1 VDRADLLAAHADA
14 LERVSP
20 GDVAARAARAFVAL
34 GSGDLESAR
43 ALVEEGGAVE
53 PRLLLAR
60 ARLALV
66 NDDPRG
72 ALDVLAEY
80 EAESSQTRFASAD
93 EDLSA
98 SIRRDALRALW
109 LDAEGHVD
117 LAAAI
122 DAVERFASEHRLDA
136 AERGAARLRDELDR
150 PLLLAILGEFN
161 AGKSTFINAFVG
173 ADVAPTGIVPTTAT
187 LNVLRGGAER
197 LVRVVR
203 ADGTTREG
211 GYDDLARLLEEA
223 AEQGESDAS
232 PVDHVEIVLPSETL
246 ERVWII
252 DTPGTNAI
260 DPEHERLAREA
271 ARRADA
277 ALWIFSAGQAGKE
290 TEAKMLG
297 AIRESGR
304 VVVPIL
310 NKVDRLNEEQLA
322 EVKRSLDDELGG
334 VGSPIPV
341 SAKRALLAR
350 LADDEG
356 AFHESGYE
364 SLLAALDERVFARSR
379 ELKRGACAG
388 RLVEI
393 VDAALATEEE
403 ELASFE
409 ARVARL
415 DEAGELLSGGR
426 VEMALERA
434 VDESATHLSKDL
446 DVAFV
451 QAAEEVLAFVRP
463 RRSRFASHGA
473 DPEDRAFL
481 AEALERRLGQ
491 AADGLSVRLL
501 PRARGVLSEAA
512 ERLGVSHE
520 ELDRRVRAAVMQPL
534 ALYVGFQ
541 RGVLRGGG
549 LRRFFE
555 DYLPSAS
562 LEVDDLSEALNAVR
576 ADPRTELKPALEDS
590 LRELVASLGQER
602 ESLLDEAK
610 IARERTAAT
619 VFGPLRALRAV
630 LAEALS

>member
-1 VDRADLLAAHADA
+1 M
-14 LERVSP
+14 
-20 GDVAARAARAFVAL
+20 
-34 GSGDLESAR
+34 
-43 ALVEEGGAVE
+43 
-53 PRLLLAR
+53 
-60 ARLALV
+60 
-66 NDDPRG
+66 
-72 ALDVLAEY
+72 
-80 EAESSQTRFASAD
+80 
-93 EDLSA
+93 
-98 SIRRDALRALW
+98 
-109 LDAEGHVD
+109 
-117 LAAAI
+117 
-122 DAVERFASEHRLDA
+122 ERFAAEHRLDA
-136 AERGAARLRDELDR
+136 TARGAGRLRDELDR
-150 PLLLAILGEFN
+150 PLLLAVLGEFN

-203 ADGTTREG
+203 TDGTTREG
-211 GYDDLARLLEEA
+211 GYDDLSRLLEEA
-223 AEQGESDAS
+223 EQGAMDAPEAGG

-246 ERVWII
+246 ERVWIL

-277 ALWIFSAGQAGKE
+277 ALWIFSAGQAGKD

-297 AIRESGR
+297 AIRASGR

-310 NKVDRLNEEQLA
+310 NKVDRLEEGQLE
-322 EVKRSLDDELGG
+322 EVKRSLARELDGAPGTGAEGG
-334 VGSPIPV
+334 VSGFDVGPPIPF

-350 LADDEG
+350 LSDDES
-356 AFHESGYE
+356 ALRESGYE
-364 SLLAALDERVFARSR
+364 ALLEALGERIFARSR
-379 ELKRGACAG
+379 ELKRDACAG

-393 VDAALATEEE
+393 VDEALATEEQ

-409 ARVARL
+409 ARLGRL
-415 DEAGELLSGGR
+415 DEAETLLSPSRAGGG

-434 VDESATHLSKDL
+434 VDESITHLSKDL

-491 AADGLSVRLL
+491 AADGLSTRLL
-501 PRARGVLSEAA
+501 PRVRAALADAADHLELSHA
-512 ERLGVSHE
+512 

-541 RGVLRGGG
+541 RGVLRGGR

-555 DYLPSAS
+555 DYLPSAT
-562 LEVDDLSEALNAVR
+562 LEVEGLSKALSTVR
-576 ADPRTELKPALEDS
+576 ADPRRELGPALEDS
-590 LRELVASLGQER
+590 LRELVAALGQELTSLR
-602 ESLLDEAK
+602 EGAR

-619 VFGPLRALRAV
+619 VFGPLRALRTV
-630 LAEALS
+630 LAEALRSAGPSR